1 MPIPPTDLDR
11 KVNQLD
17 NDVQAIYE
25 LLSGIE
31 GTLKRHGNRLM
42 EISAELG
49 TRFGE
54 VDQRLTAMDQR
65 FDGVDQ
71 RFDGVE
77 RRLDTMD
84 QRFDGVE
91 QRLDGMDHKLDRV
104 LALLGG
110 PPE

>member
-1 MPIPPTDLDR
+1 MPIPPTDLER
-11 KVNQLD
+11 KVHQLD

-54 VDQRLTAMDQR
+54 VDTRLDGIDTRLDGIDTRLDGMDQR
-65 FDGVDQ
+65 FDG
-71 RFDGVE
+71 
-77 RRLDTMD
+77 MD
-84 QRFDGVE
+84 QRF
-91 QRLDGMDHKLDRV
+91 DGMDHKLDRV
-104 LALLGG
+104 LELLSG
-110 PPE
+110 PAE